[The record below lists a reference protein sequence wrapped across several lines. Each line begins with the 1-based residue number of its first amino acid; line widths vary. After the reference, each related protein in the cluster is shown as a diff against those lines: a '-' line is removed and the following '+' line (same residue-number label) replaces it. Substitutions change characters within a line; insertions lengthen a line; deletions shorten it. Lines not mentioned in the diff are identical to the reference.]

1 MRQAEHT
8 ISIITGVEPTASK
21 EKNYSIRK
29 READCTITA
38 QSWKKNCAEQLLKTY
53 ESESDTHSE
62 SGLKCSEVSTAFLD
76 SEMSTSSITPS
87 TYVRCLGY
95 GMMRQLADF
104 IDPQD
109 GWKKLAVDIKESS
122 GANRYSQMHI
132 RRFEALK
139 QVGKS
144 PTCELL
150 FDWGTLNCTVGDLV
164 DLLIRNQFLA
174 PARLLLPDSVR
185 MIEDSTVPL
194 PVQETKPLNEN
205 QMVPVSPLWVPDK
218 GHVSSVY
225 SGQSTKQSCLPLND
239 IVLQSFSFEELKSL
253 TNNFDDRTVSAGGNK
268 IGEGGFG
275 VVYKACSNGRTVAV
289 KKLTAVTDVSIEDLK
304 KQFEQEIRIMAECQ
318 HDNLVELFGFSNDS
332 DQPCLVCDYMPNG
345 SLLDR
350 LACLDN
356 TAPIPWK
363 TRCNIAQ
370 GASNGIC
377 FLHENNHIHRDVK
390 SANILLTE
398 KFVPKLSDFGL
409 ARASVRFTHTIL
421 TDRIVG
427 TAAYMAPEALRGEI
441 TPKSDIFSF
450 GVVLLEIIT
459 GLSPVDENRDPQLLL
474 TIKEEI
480 EDEEKTIEDYIDGKM
495 SSWNISSIE
504 QMYSIACQ
512 CLQEKKNRRPDI
524 KTVKQHLHDML
535 IE

>member
-1 MRQAEHT
+1 MT
-8 ISIITGVEPTASK
+8 
-21 EKNYSIRK
+21 N
-29 READCTITA
+29 
-38 QSWKKNCAEQLLKTY
+38 
-53 ESESDTHSE
+53 
-62 SGLKCSEVSTAFLD
+62 
-76 SEMSTSSITPS
+76 SITPS
-87 TYVRCLGY
+87 TYVRSLGY

-104 IDPQD
+104 IDPQE
-109 GWKKLAVDIKESS
+109 GWKKLATDITDSS
-122 GANRYSQMHI
+122 GAKRYNQMQI

-150 FDWGTLNCTVGDLV
+150 YDWGTLNCTVSDLV

-174 PARLLLPDSVR
+174 PASLLIP
-185 MIEDSTVPL
+185 ETVL
-194 PVQETKPLNEN
+194 LHKKGPVVEGKKIPPE
-205 QMVPVSPLWVPDK
+205 
-218 GHVSSVY
+218 
-225 SGQSTKQSCLPLND
+225 CLPLDPNEDLLTSNSCDLSSENNSSHLND
-239 IVLQSFSFEELKSL
+239 TGLKSFWFCELKSI
-253 TNNFDDRTVSAGGNK
+253 TNNFDDKTVSAGGNK

-275 VVYKACSNGRTVAV
+275 VVYKGCINGQTVAV
-289 KKLTAVTDVSIEDLK
+289 KKLTALADISVEDLK
-304 KQFEQEIRIMAECQ
+304 KQFEQEVKIMAKCQ
-318 HDNLVELFGFSNDS
+318 HENLVELLGFSNDF
-332 DQPCLVCDYMPNG
+332 DQPCLVYDYMPQG

-356 TAPIPWK
+356 SSPIPWE
-363 TRCNIAQ
+363 TRCNIAY
-370 GASNGIC
+370 GTSNGIS

-398 KFVPKLSDFGL
+398 TFVPKLSDFGL

-459 GLSPVDENRDPQLLL
+459 GLSPMDENRDPQLLL
-474 TIKEEI
+474 SIKEEI
-480 EDEEKTIEDYIDGKM
+480 EDEEKTIEDYVDKKM
-495 SSWNISSIE
+495 SNWNIASIE
-504 QMYSIACQ
+504 HMYSIASM
-512 CLQEKKNRRPDI
+512 CLHEKKNRRPDI
-524 KTVKQHLHDML
+524 ERVKEHLKEML

>member
-1 MRQAEHT
+1 M
-8 ISIITGVEPTASK
+8 S
-21 EKNYSIRK
+21 
-29 READCTITA
+29 DCP
-38 QSWKKNCAEQLLKTY
+38 
-53 ESESDTHSE
+53 
-62 SGLKCSEVSTAFLD
+62 
-76 SEMSTSSITPS
+76 ITPS
-87 TYVRCLGY
+87 MCVRCLGY

-109 GWKKLAVDIKESS
+109 GWKKLAADIKDPS
-122 GANRYSQMHI
+122 GANIYSQLHI

-150 FDWGTLNCTVGDLV
+150 FDWGTQNCTVSDLV
-164 DLLIRNQFLA
+164 DLLIRNHFFA
-174 PARLLLPDSVR
+174 PAKLLLPDSMR
-185 MIEDSTVPL
+185 TTDTTVPL
-194 PVQETKPLNEN
+194 SLQETTCLNEKEN
-205 QMVPVSPLWVPDK
+205 QVAPVLPLSVPEKGCLTSVSCSP
-218 GHVSSVY
+218 
-225 SGQSTKQSCLPLND
+225 STKESCLSLND
-239 IVLQSFSFEELKSL
+239 SVLQSFPFDKLKIL

-275 VVYKACSNGRTVAV
+275 VVYKGCINGRTVAV
-289 KKLTAVTDVSIEDLK
+289 KKLTSVTDVSIEDLK
-304 KQFEQEIRIMAECQ
+304 KQFEQEISIMAECQ
-318 HDNLVELFGFSNDS
+318 HENLVELFGFSNDS
-332 DQPCLVCDYMPNG
+332 DQPCLVYDYMPNG

-356 TAPIPWK
+356 TAPIPWE
-363 TRCNIAQ
+363 TRCKIAY

-398 KFVPKLSDFGL
+398 NFVAKLSDFGL
-409 ARASVRFTHTIL
+409 ARASVRLTHTIL

-459 GLSPVDENRDPQLLL
+459 GLTPVDENRDPQLLL
-474 TIKEEI
+474 SIKEEI
-480 EDEEKTIEDYIDGKM
+480 EDEEKTIQDYVDEKM
-495 SSWNISSIE
+495 SSWNIASIE
-504 QMYSIACQ
+504 QMYSVACQ
-512 CLQEKKNRRPDI
+512 CLHEKKNRRPDS
-524 KTVKQHLHDML
+524 KTVPGYFYALVLCMAFESVFTFGECEFIFLLPLQVRQHLQDL
-535 IE
+535 LAE